1 MDRRLLVRIP
11 LLLFVLLAL
20 LTALWA
26 GLLRIGWRLPPL
38 TSTLPAAHGPLM
50 TSAFLGTLIGLERAV
65 ALSAANSLRRGSL
78 AGYIGPLLSGMG
90 GLILV
95 LGVGGLWGPTLLTMG
110 SLGVQITIFQIF
122 SRRPSAHTAT
132 LGLGALAW
140 VIGNAL
146 WVAGL
151 PLSTVAFWWAGFLIL
166 TIAGERLE
174 LGRLLA
180 LSGIAQ
186 ITFAAAA
193 GLLIAGLALQ
203 LALYDTGVRLTGVG
217 MLALA
222 VWLMRHDLAR
232 RTVRQ
237 PGLTRFIALCLLL
250 GIAWLGI
257 AGALAMISGG
267 VRAGFQYDAM
277 LHAVFLG
284 FVFSMV
290 FGHAPLILPGVLG
303 IQATPYRPSFYV
315 HLALLHV
322 SLALRLG
329 GDFAAS
335 QAARQWGGMLNV
347 VAILLFLGNTLL
359 AMRSVA
365 RQTTDR

>member
-1 MDRRLLVRIP
+1 M
-11 LLLFVLLAL
+11 
-20 LTALWA
+20 
-26 GLLRIGWRLPPL
+26 
-38 TSTLPAAHGPLM
+38 
-50 TSAFLGTLIGLERAV
+50 
-65 ALSAANSLRRGSL
+65 
-78 AGYIGPLLSGMG
+78 
-90 GLILV
+90 
-95 LGVGGLWGPTLLTMG
+95 
-110 SLGVQITIFQIF
+110 
-122 SRRPSAHTAT
+122 
-132 LGLGALAW
+132 
-140 VIGNAL
+140 
-146 WVAGL
+146 
-151 PLSTVAFWWAGFLIL
+151 STVAFWWAGFLIL

-180 LSGIAQ
+180 LSGMAQ

-203 LALYDTGVRLTGVG
+203 LALYETGVRITGAG

-237 PGLTRFIALCLLL
+237 QGLTRFIALCLLM

-257 AGALAMISGG
+257 AGALALVYGG
-267 VRAGFQYDAM
+267 VRAGFQYDAL

-303 IQATPYRPSFYV
+303 IHVTPYRPFFYV

-322 SLALRLG
+322 SLALRVG
-329 GDFAAS
+329 GDLAAS
-335 QAARQWGGMLNV
+335 QAARQWGGLLNV
-347 VAILLFLGNTLL
+347 AAILLFLGNTLL
-359 AMRSVA
+359 AMRKAA
-365 RQTTDR
+365 RTLDDGRRTTDRGQ